1 MSQHPPDPSFA
12 SLSVEPSSIVERVA
26 DELRRAMFEGEL
38 EPGTPLRE
46 VALADSLGVARSTVR
61 EALALLV
68 ADGLADRVPNKG
80 TAVHALDADGIR
92 DVCRARLVLE
102 SAGVARWP
110 QASAEARAA
119 VRDALAAFTA
129 LAGPRGRARGSSQEI
144 TAAHLDVHRALAGLT
159 ESPRLLATADALYA
173 EIRLALAGV
182 DRARRNVHEQA
193 HDHGDLVALLEAGDL
208 DSALATL
215 TEHLAGAERSLLAS
229 VPAAAPPS

>member
-1 MSQHPPDPSFA
+1 MSQHP
-12 SLSVEPSSIVERVA
+12 SIVDRVA
-26 DELRRAMFEGEL
+26 DDLRRAMFDGDL

-46 VALADSLGVARSTVR
+46 VALAESLGVARSTVR

-92 DVCRARLVLE
+92 DVCRSRLVLE

-110 QASAEARAA
+110 EASEEARAA

-129 LAGPRGRARGSSQEI
+129 LAGPHGRARGSSQQI
-144 TAAHLDVHRALAGLT
+144 TAAHLEIHRALAGLT
-159 ESPRLLATADALYA
+159 ESPRLLATADSLYA

-182 DRARRNVHEQA
+182 DRARGNVHEQA
-193 HDHGDLVALLEAGDL
+193 HDHGDLVGLLEAGDVPA
-208 DSALATL
+208 ALTAL
-215 TEHLAGAERSLLAS
+215 TEHLAGAERSLLES
-229 VPAAAPPS
+229 VPTTSDLTAT